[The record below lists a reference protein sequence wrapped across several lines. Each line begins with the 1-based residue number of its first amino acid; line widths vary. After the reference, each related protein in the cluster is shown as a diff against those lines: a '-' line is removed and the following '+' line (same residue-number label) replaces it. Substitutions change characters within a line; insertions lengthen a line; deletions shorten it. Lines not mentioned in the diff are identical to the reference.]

1 MTGEAVTLNYA
12 PDFSELVSG
21 TISAQNAKVLDAMA
35 GGEGQTAKLAHQDCM
50 HSAGT

>member
-21 TISAQNAKVLDAMA
+21 TISVQDAKALDAMA
-35 GGEGQTAKLAHQDCM
+35 GGKVK
-50 HSAGT
+50 